1 MKFSNADQVKKW
13 LRLLPVARKE
23 MNAKISFYNQLIND
37 FTRVEYTENEIVRNG
52 LSKNTYK
59 GEINNVH
66 FYRSQIEE
74 CKKKYD
80 KLLKDWERLSKLL
93 DSEEIT
99 LITEKYL
106 KGNNW
111 DSMEFVMFYSRRQCF
126 RILERAAEKLIG
138 ETVGE

>member
-66 FYRSQIEE
+66 FTVLRLRSARKNMIN
-74 CKKKYD
+74 C
-80 KLLKDWERLSKLL
+80 
-93 DSEEIT
+93 
-99 LITEKYL
+99 
-106 KGNNW
+106 
-111 DSMEFVMFYSRRQCF
+111 
-126 RILERAAEKLIG
+126 
-138 ETVGE
+138 